1 MSCKYWCEYEW
12 CSIKDM
18 NCYGGEALL
27 CHSGRYDCGKEQGG
41 LE

>member
-18 NCYGGEALL
+18 NCYGGESYT
-27 CHSGRYDCGKEQGG
+27 CDEYEEEGYDEQ
-41 LE
+41 ER